1 MNITTFRIFLIL
13 FIIYSVQLK
22 AQKTIS
28 LAEAT
33 ELALQNYPKLK
44 QQDLYVQQ
52 QKSLRNSSKGHPK
65 MSLGYSWEE
74 VNFSANQ
81 GVHSIYAQQAF
92 NLPNVAKAKQAFQD
106 QKAKNGELQ
115 KELTKQ
121 QLISWVTISYQQILH
136 TKSKDKTH
144 QKILAIYKEFERI
157 AQQKMAVGETGKLP
171 LLAAQTAISQLEA
184 KIVQNNRE
192 LPIQL
197 TQLHHWLLDESIS
210 NIADTSLIMLELDT
224 TSQTVAQHPTVQILT
239 QNIDIQQAQKKV
251 IQSQLSPQISTGLRL
266 QAIGSQLPFFGG
278 QIGLN
283 VPLFNKG
290 IKTQMQAVDLG
301 IQIQKEQ
308 VAWQEKELSHHR
320 HQLKLQ
326 IEQQLE
332 QLQLLEQN
340 ILPKLQEQVDLSAKA
355 YRLGEIDY
363 QHLLQHTK
371 DLADIEYDYLD
382 QLLWLN
388 IRILDYQYLVE

>member
-1 MNITTFRIFLIL
+1 MTIIQYIFILSLLLLTTLG
-13 FIIYSVQLK
+13 S

-28 LAEAT
+28 LQEAT
-33 ELALQNYPKLK
+33 DLALQNYPKLK
-44 QQDLYVQQ
+44 QQDLYIQQ
-52 QKSLRNSSKGHPK
+52 QKSLRNSAKGHPK
-65 MSLGYSWEE
+65 MSLGYSWDEI
-74 VNFSANQ
+74 NFSANQ

-92 NLPNVAKAKQAFQD
+92 NLPSVAKAKQAFQD

-121 QLISWVTISYQQILH
+121 QLISWVTISYQQILY

-144 QKILAIYKEFERI
+144 QKLLAIYKEFERI

-184 KIVQNNRE
+184 KIAQNDRE

-210 NIADTSLIMLELDT
+210 NIVDSSLVMLQLDT
-224 TSQTVAQHPTVQILT
+224 ISHTIAQHPTVRLLEQGIQI
-239 QNIDIQQAQKKV
+239 QAAQKKV

-266 QAIGSQLPFFGG
+266 QAVDGQLPFWGG

-283 VPLFNKG
+283 IPLFNKG
-290 IKTQMQAVDLG
+290 IKTQIQAVDLG

-320 HQLKLQ
+320 HQIKLQ

-332 QLQLLEQN
+332 QLELLEQN
-340 ILPKLQEQVDLSAKA
+340 ILPKLQEQVDLSTKA

-363 QHLLQHTK
+363 QHFLQHTK
-371 DLADIEYDYLD
+371 ELAAIEYDYLD
-382 QLLWLN
+382 QLLSLN
-388 IRILDYQYLVE
+388 IRILNYQYLVE